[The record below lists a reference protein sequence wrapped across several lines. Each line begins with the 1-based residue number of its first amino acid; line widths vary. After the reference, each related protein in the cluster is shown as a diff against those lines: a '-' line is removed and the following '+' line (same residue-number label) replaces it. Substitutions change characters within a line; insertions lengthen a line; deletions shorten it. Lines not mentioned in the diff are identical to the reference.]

1 MNRRFL
7 FRLSTIVELGLALIP
22 GSVVAQQRAH
32 KHQPLGAWS
41 LVSAECIGEALVGR
55 AVRAGGN
62 QMVHDLQ
69 FPMGYSHEAAAPM
82 VPRSQNSRV
91 CCGVENSPPNWGC

>member
-1 MNRRFL
+1 M
-7 FRLSTIVELGLALIP
+7 IP
-22 GSVVAQQRAH
+22 GSVVAQQRAL
-32 KHQPLGAWS
+32 KDQPLGAWS

-91 CCGVENSPPNWGC
+91 AAALRFSPKLGMLSA